1 MKNKWS
7 ILLASFITMIFVFTV
22 GCTNKEYTADE
33 LYEDFKDQISKVSSY
48 TCIAKVEAIGNKEN
62 TTYIFKHTYKKPDY
76 YKLEVKSPKNLKGK
90 TIEYKNNKIIINN
103 PKINDTVEF
112 KNINNDAR
120 YLFIG
125 DFINNYRNDEN
136 TKLELTE
143 NELKIEVKI
152 PGNNKYFNKQIL
164 YVNNKTKTPDKMEIV
179 DNKENPRFIVTYE
192 DFKYNK

>member
-1 MKNKWS
+1 MKNKWF

-112 KNINNDAR
+112 KNINNDSR

-164 YVNNKTKTPDKMEIV
+164 YVNNNTKTPDKMEIV

>member
-7 ILLASFITMIFVFTV
+7 ILLSSFITMIFVFTV

-125 DFINNYRNDEN
+125 DFINNYRKDEN

-164 YVNNKTKTPDKMEIV
+164 YVNNNTKTPDKMEIV

>member
-1 MKNKWS
+1 
-7 ILLASFITMIFVFTV
+7 MIFVFTV

-103 PKINDTVEF
+103 PNINDTVEF

-125 DFINNYRNDEN
+125 DFIKN
-136 TKLELTE
+136 
-143 NELKIEVKI
+143 
-152 PGNNKYFNKQIL
+152 
-164 YVNNKTKTPDKMEIV
+164 
-179 DNKENPRFIVTYE
+179 
-192 DFKYNK
+192 

>member
-1 MKNKWS
+1 MKNKWF

-22 GCTNKEYTADE
+22 GCTNKEYTSDE

-90 TIEYKNNKIIINN
+90 IIEYKNNKIIINN

-112 KNINNDAR
+112 KNINNDSR

-164 YVNNKTKTPDKMEIV
+164 YVNNNTKTPDKMEIV

>member
-7 ILLASFITMIFVFTV
+7 ILLSSFITMIFVFTV

-103 PKINDTVEF
+103 PNINDTVEF
-112 KNINNDAR
+112 KNINNDSR

>member
-1 MKNKWS
+1 MKNKWF

-179 DNKENPRFIVTYE
+179 DNEENPRFIVTYE

>member
-112 KNINNDAR
+112 KNINNDSR

-125 DFINNYRNDEN
+125 DFINNYRKDEN

-179 DNKENPRFIVTYE
+179 DNEENPRFIVTYE
-192 DFKYNK
+192 GFKYNK

>member
-7 ILLASFITMIFVFTV
+7 ILLSSFITMIFVFTV

-112 KNINNDAR
+112 KNINNDSR

-164 YVNNKTKTPDKMEIV
+164 YVNNTTKTPDKMEIV

>member
-164 YVNNKTKTPDKMEIV
+164 YVNNNTKTPYKMEIV

>member
-179 DNKENPRFIVTYE
+179 DSEENPRFIVTYE
-192 DFKYNK
+192 CFKYNK

>member
-76 YKLEVKSPKNLKGK
+76 YKLEVKSPKNLKGN
-90 TIEYKNNKIIINN
+90 TMEYKNNKLIINN

>member
-1 MKNKWS
+1 MKNKWF

-22 GCTNKEYTADE
+22 GCTNKEYTSDE

-103 PKINDTVEF
+103 PNINDTVEF

-125 DFINNYRNDEN
+125 DFINNYRKDEN

-164 YVNNKTKTPDKMEIV
+164 YVNNNTKTPDKMEIV

>member
-7 ILLASFITMIFVFTV
+7 ILLSSFITMIFVFTV

-164 YVNNKTKTPDKMEIV
+164 YVNNNTKTPDKMEIV

-192 DFKYNK
+192 DYKYNK

>member
-7 ILLASFITMIFVFTV
+7 ILLSSFITMIFVFTV

-164 YVNNKTKTPDKMEIV
+164 YVNNNTKTPDKMEIV
-179 DNKENPRFIVTYE
+179 DNEENPRFIVTYE
-192 DFKYNK
+192 GFKYNK

>member
-7 ILLASFITMIFVFTV
+7 ILLSSFITMIFVFTV

-33 LYEDFKDQISKVSSY
+33 LYEDLKDQISKVSSY

-103 PKINDTVEF
+103 PNINDTVEF

-125 DFINNYRNDEN
+125 DFINNYRKDEN

-179 DNKENPRFIVTYE
+179 DNEENPRFIVTYE
-192 DFKYNK
+192 GFKYNK

>member
-7 ILLASFITMIFVFTV
+7 ILLSSFITMIFVFTV

-76 YKLEVKSPKNLKGK
+76 YKLEIKSPKNLKGK

-103 PKINDTVEF
+103 PNINDTVEF

-125 DFINNYRNDEN
+125 DFINNYRKDEN

-179 DNKENPRFIVTYE
+179 DNEENPRFIVTYE
-192 DFKYNK
+192 GFKYNK

>member
-103 PKINDTVEF
+103 PKLNDTVEF

>member
-22 GCTNKEYTADE
+22 GCTNKEYTSDE

-164 YVNNKTKTPDKMEIV
+164 YVNNNTKTPDKMEIV
-179 DNKENPRFIVTYE
+179 DNEENPRFIVTYE
-192 DFKYNK
+192 GFKYNK

>member
-1 MKNKWS
+1 MKNKWF

-22 GCTNKEYTADE
+22 GCTNKEYTSDE

-125 DFINNYRNDEN
+125 DFINNYRKDEN

-164 YVNNKTKTPDKMEIV
+164 YVNNNTKTPDKMEIV

>member
-7 ILLASFITMIFVFTV
+7 ILLSSFITMIFVFTV
-22 GCTNKEYTADE
+22 GCTNKEYTSDE

-103 PKINDTVEF
+103 PNINDTVEF

-125 DFINNYRNDEN
+125 DFINNYRKDEN

-179 DNKENPRFIVTYE
+179 DNEENPRFIVTYE
-192 DFKYNK
+192 GFKYNK

>member
-7 ILLASFITMIFVFTV
+7 ILLSSFITMIFVFTV

-90 TIEYKNNKIIINN
+90 TLEYKNNKIIINN
-103 PKINDTVEF
+103 PNINDTVEF

-125 DFINNYRNDEN
+125 DFINNYRKDEN

-179 DNKENPRFIVTYE
+179 DNEENPRFIVTYE
-192 DFKYNK
+192 GFKYNK

>member
-1 MKNKWS
+1 MKNKWF

-22 GCTNKEYTADE
+22 GCTNKEYTSDE

-179 DNKENPRFIVTYE
+179 DNEENPRFIVTYE
-192 DFKYNK
+192 GFKYNK

>member
-7 ILLASFITMIFVFTV
+7 ILLSSFITMIFVFTV

-103 PKINDTVEF
+103 PNINDTVEF

-125 DFINNYRNDEN
+125 DFINNYRKDEN

-164 YVNNKTKTPDKMEIV
+164 YVNNKTKTPDKMEIE
-179 DNKENPRFIVTYE
+179 DNEENPRFIVTYE
-192 DFKYNK
+192 GFKYNK

>member
-7 ILLASFITMIFVFTV
+7 ILLSSFITMIFVFTV

-103 PKINDTVEF
+103 PNINDTVEF

-179 DNKENPRFIVTYE
+179 DNEENPRFIVTYE

>member
-1 MKNKWS
+1 MKNKWF

-112 KNINNDAR
+112 KNINNDSR

-125 DFINNYRNDEN
+125 DFINNYRKDEN

-179 DNKENPRFIVTYE
+179 DNEENPRFIVTYE
-192 DFKYNK
+192 GFKYNK

>member
-22 GCTNKEYTADE
+22 GCTNKEYTAGE

-112 KNINNDAR
+112 KNIDNDAR

-125 DFINNYRNDEN
+125 DFINNYRKDEN

-179 DNKENPRFIVTYE
+179 DNEENPRFIVTYE
-192 DFKYNK
+192 GFKYNK

>member
-1 MKNKWS
+1 MKNKWF

-22 GCTNKEYTADE
+22 GCTNKEYTSDE

-103 PKINDTVEF
+103 PNINDTVEF

-125 DFINNYRNDEN
+125 DFINNYRKDEN

-179 DNKENPRFIVTYE
+179 DNEENPRFIVTYE
-192 DFKYNK
+192 CFKYNK

>member
-164 YVNNKTKTPDKMEIV
+164 YVNNNTKTPDKMEIV
-179 DNKENPRFIVTYE
+179 DNEENPRFIVTYE

>member
-22 GCTNKEYTADE
+22 GCTNKEYTSDE

-125 DFINNYRNDEN
+125 DFINNYRKDEN

-179 DNKENPRFIVTYE
+179 DNEENPRFIVTYE
-192 DFKYNK
+192 GFKYNK

>member
-1 MKNKWS
+1 MKNKWF

-22 GCTNKEYTADE
+22 GCTNKEYTSDE

-112 KNINNDAR
+112 KNINNDSR

-164 YVNNKTKTPDKMEIV
+164 YVNNNTKTPDKMEIV
-179 DNKENPRFIVTYE
+179 DNEENPRFIVTYE
-192 DFKYNK
+192 GFKYNK

>member
-7 ILLASFITMIFVFTV
+7 ILLSSFITMIFVFTV

-112 KNINNDAR
+112 KNINNDSR

-164 YVNNKTKTPDKMEIV
+164 YVNNNTKTPDKMEIV
-179 DNKENPRFIVTYE
+179 DNEENPRFIVTYE
-192 DFKYNK
+192 GFKYNK

>member
-7 ILLASFITMIFVFTV
+7 ILLSSFITMIFVFTV

-103 PKINDTVEF
+103 PNINDTVEF

-125 DFINNYRNDEN
+125 DFINNYRKDEN

-179 DNKENPRFIVTYE
+179 DNEENPRFIVTYE
-192 DFKYNK
+192 GFKYNK

>member
-7 ILLASFITMIFVFTV
+7 ILLSSFITMIFVFTV

-103 PKINDTVEF
+103 PNINDTVEF

-164 YVNNKTKTPDKMEIV
+164 YVNNNTKTPDKMEIV

>member
-7 ILLASFITMIFVFTV
+7 ILLSSFITMIFVFTV

-112 KNINNDAR
+112 KNINNDSR

-125 DFINNYRNDEN
+125 DFINNYRKDEN

>member
-62 TTYIFKHTYKKPDY
+62 STYIFKHTYKKPDY

-179 DNKENPRFIVTYE
+179 DNEENPRFIVTYE

>member
-103 PKINDTVEF
+103 PNINDTVEF

>member
-1 MKNKWS
+1 MKNKWF

-22 GCTNKEYTADE
+22 GCTNKEYTSDE

-103 PKINDTVEF
+103 PNINDTVEF

-125 DFINNYRNDEN
+125 DFINNYRKDEN

-179 DNKENPRFIVTYE
+179 DNEENPRFIVTYE
-192 DFKYNK
+192 GFKYNK